1 MKHIILFSAVLLL
14 STATRAQNIITTVAG
29 GGSTLGDGGPATDAQ
44 LDLPT
49 WICLD
54 KVGNLYI
61 SDHDHYRVRKVN
73 TSGIITTIAGT
84 GVQGFSAASEVAT
97 AAQLTG
103 PQGIVMDKYGNLFFS
118 DGYRIKKID
127 TAGIISTIG
136 GNGTV
141 GYNGDNI
148 PATDAEMTPGG
159 LTVDNNGVL
168 YFTQEIDNRVRKIDT
183 SGIVWTIAGTGMA
196 TYNGDNIPATSANTK
211 EPGGI
216 KIDCNHNIIFT
227 ELGGRIRMIDT
238 NGIITTI
245 VGTGVG
251 GYNGDGLSPTST
263 ELSYPE
269 DIAID
274 CDKRMF
280 ISDGQNERV
289 RMVQYSIDTA
299 VTTYAGTGISG
310 FNGDNIPATTAQLRV
325 PGGISVD
332 KYSNLYFVDAYNG
345 RIRYIQN
352 TMAVKNIT
360 NSVTQVDVY
369 PNPNSGYF
377 NLLQKTLQDEAIA
390 IQIVDKEG
398 RIVKS
403 LNGNTNSDLLIHL
416 DAPPGIYDV
425 IIKSSKMNVVKK
437 IVVHG

>member
-54 KVGNLYI
+54 TVGNLYI

-84 GVQGFSAASEVAT
+84 GVQGFSAATEVAT
-97 AAQLTG
+97 VAQLTG
-103 PQGIVMDKYGNLFFS
+103 PQGIVMDKHGNLFFS

-127 TAGIISTIG
+127 TAGIISTIA
-136 GNGTV
+136 GTGTF
-141 GYNGDNI
+141 GYNGDSI
-148 PATDAEMTPGG
+148 LATAAEIAAGG

-168 YFTQEIDNRVRKIDT
+168 YFTDNNRVRKIDT

-216 KIDCNHNIIFT
+216 KIDCNHNVIFT
-227 ELGGRIRMIDT
+227 EFGDRIRMIDT

-245 VGTGVG
+245 VGNGTG

-263 ELSYPE
+263 ELWYPE

-289 RMVQYSIDTA
+289 RMVQYGIDTV

-310 FNGDNIPATTAQLRV
+310 FNGDNIPATTAQLQV

-345 RIRYIQN
+345 RIRYIRN
-352 TMAVKNIT
+352 TVFTPIVNKDKIDI
-360 NSVTQVDVY
+360 QIY
-369 PNPNSGYF
+369 PNPACDF
-377 NLLQKTLQDEAIA
+377 
-390 IQIVDKEG
+390 VDL
-398 RIVKS
+398 RVTANQSQLATAHIC
-403 LNGNTNSDLLIHL
+403 DLLGVTRQSFQITTNKTQRIRL
-416 DAPPGIYDV
+416 TEPPGVYV
-425 IIKSSKMNVVKK
+425 LTLMVGENKYTERL
-437 IVVHG
+437 IVV